1 MKLLH
6 HLAILILPIVVLAKP
21 SSARVESRR
30 VAHLAIRDGLVSRH
44 HALELRDDPHT
55 WGNQVH
61 RRHTV
66 NNILKPRDDRTEQ
79 QVHSDIDK
87 WVEEI
92 TSHGMHTP

>member
-1 MKLLH
+1 VPGLSHGESHTSLL
-6 HLAILILPIVVLAKP
+6 
-21 SSARVESRR
+21 
-30 VAHLAIRDGLVSRH
+30 LVSRH